1 MKAILATIG
10 AFATLAIAQD
20 ISGLPQCG
28 QICATSMWGAAKAE
42 ELGCSANDLAC
53 LCKNKNFLFGIRD
66 CSAATCSSDDARKM
80 VEFGLQA
87 CRDVG
92 VQITDGG
99 SQSGTSA
106 TNPSASS
113 GTNQSGVSASTT
125 LSTVTSGSGSG
136 TATAPVSTTASGD
149 SASNTAVAPGTT
161 GGLVSTVT
169 SGEST
174 FVVTLSTDSSAQ
186 ASETESGS
194 GSSQTTDGTTAT
206 EGAASTTNSGGAAM
220 PQQTLAPA
228 AILGAGLAAL
238 LL

>member
-1 MKAILATIG
+1 MKSILATIG
-10 AFATLAIAQD
+10 AFATLALAQD

-42 ELGCSANDLAC
+42 ELGCSANDLVC

-99 SQSGTSA
+99 NQSGTSA
-106 TNPSASS
+106 ANPSASS
-113 GTNQSGVSASTT
+113 DTNQSGASASTIF
-125 LSTVTSGSGSG
+125 STVTTGSG
-136 TATAPVSTTASGD
+136 TVVAPVSTTTFGN
-149 SASNTAVAPGTT
+149 SASNTAVAPGTN

-174 FVVTLSTDSSAQ
+174 FVVTLSTDSTAA

-194 GSSQTTDGTTAT
+194 GSSQATDGTTAT
-206 EGAASTTNSGGAAM
+206 EGAASSTESGGAAM